1 MNEATLRHG
10 WCGRLEWAACSSP
23 YPGEDRSGDDFL
35 VCATEAGALVAVV
48 DALGHGDEAAD
59 VAELAL
65 VSLRKTMDRSPVAAL
80 TACHAALRG
89 SRGAAITV
97 VHLEADRQR
106 LWWAAVG
113 NVEAAVIQPA
123 SRHVTPRRWW
133 APLRGG
139 VVGDR
144 LPPLRD
150 STLAL
155 PDGGVL
161 VAATDG
167 IATAFL
173 EAADPSLPV
182 DGLALRLHE
191 DHTRP
196 DDDALVLVARYG

>member
-1 MNEATLRHG
+1 MHEAALLHG
-10 WCGRLEWAACSSP
+10 WCGALEWAVCASA
-23 YPGEDRSGDDFL
+23 YPGQQRSGDDHL
-35 VCATEAGALVAVV
+35 ISHSDAGTVVAVV

-65 VSLRKTMDRSPVAAL
+65 VSLRQTVGRSPAAAL

-97 VHLEADRQR
+97 VQFQPDLHR
-106 LWWAAVG
+106 LLWAAVG
-113 NVEAAVIQPA
+113 NVDAAVIQPG
-123 SRHVTPRRWW
+123 SRRGSPKRWW

-150 STLAL
+150 SRLPL
-155 PDGGVL
+155 PDRGVL

-167 IATAFL
+167 IATAFAD
-173 EAADPSLPV
+173 AADPSLPV
-182 DGLALRLHE
+182 DRLARRLHE
-191 DHTRP
+191 DHARS
-196 DDDALVLVARYG
+196 DDDALVLVARCC

>member
-1 MNEATLRHG
+1 MNEATLLHG
-10 WCGRLEWAACSSP
+10 WCGRLEWAVCTSP
-23 YPGEDRSGDDFL
+23 YPGQRRSGDAHLICLTDTGP
-35 VCATEAGALVAVV
+35 VVAVV
-48 DALGHGDEAAD
+48 DALGHGEEAAD
-59 VAELAL
+59 VADLAL
-65 VSLRKTMDRSPVAAL
+65 VSLNQTVGRSPVAAL

-97 VHLEADRQR
+97 VNLQPDHQCL
-106 LWWAAVG
+106 LWAAVG
-113 NVEAAVIQPA
+113 NVDAAVIQRR
-123 SRHVTPRRWW
+123 SRQESPRRWW

-150 STLAL
+150 SRLPL

-167 IATAFL
+167 IATAFVD
-173 EAADPSLPV
+173 AADPSLPV
-182 DGLALRLHE
+182 DRLAQRLHE
-191 DHTRP
+191 EHARP